1 MANLA
6 DIYAR
11 HSSYQD
17 KMVAT
22 FEDHLREI
30 VRRAQAHV
38 IGELQKR
45 LSITDGI
52 IDATPANMRLLR
64 KAGDMFMA
72 EMKAAGYDRLVTAF
86 VGEFHGTLPF
96 LQETIE
102 MLGEQVQQ
110 KWPSLDFTQK
120 DLNLLAGVQVNVA
133 VSLEDAIS
141 SVAGAAVTRGLFGV
155 AALPFK
161 DLVGMLTEK
170 FETSI
175 GKARTIADTGMSCY
189 FATAND
195 RAYQIIAKDV
205 PELEMRFRYSG
216 PLDLLC
222 RPFCMKL
229 MLANKSYTRGQI
241 DAMDNGSL
249 PNVFITRGSWN
260 CRHSWVLDISD
271 AEAAMKEAA

>member
-1 MANLA
+1 M
-6 DIYAR
+6 
-11 HSSYQD
+11 
-17 KMVAT
+17 AT
-22 FEDHLREI
+22 FENHLREI

-64 KAGDMFMA
+64 KAGEMFMD
-72 EMKAAGYDRLVTAF
+72 EMRGAGYDRLVTAF

-102 MLGEQVQQ
+102 MLGEQVRQ
-110 KWPSLDFTQK
+110 KWNDLNFTQK
-120 DLNLLAGVQVNVA
+120 DLNLLSGVQVNVA
-133 VSLEDAIS
+133 VSLEDTIS

-175 GKARTIADTGMSCY
+175 GKARTIADTGMST
-189 FATAND
+189 FFRTAMSREVD
-195 RAYQIIAKDV
+195 IIQKDV
-205 PELEMRFRYSG
+205 PELEMRFQYSG
-216 PLDLLC
+216 PVDFLI
-222 RPFCMKL
+222 RPFCLKL
-229 MLANKSYTRGQI
+229 MLATKSYAREQI
-241 DAMDNGSL
+241 DAMDNGQL
-249 PNVFITRGSWN
+249 PSVWLTAGGWN
-260 CRHSWVLDISD
+260 CRHGWYPSLDVQQ
-271 AEAAMKEAA
+271 AEERAA